1 METTM
6 KVKRVKPTAITAN
19 EMYLKLLHEN
29 ENISTQGLMIAFAK
43 QKVAEALHETSLHF
57 KNPEN
62 VSHVKNHYK
71 LDKIV

>member
-1 METTM
+1 M
-6 KVKRVKPTAITAN
+6 KTKKEKVEPITAK
-19 EMYLKLLHEN
+19 EMYDKMLLEN
-29 ENISTQGLMIAFAK
+29 DQATSTEMMIAFAK
-43 QKVAEALHETSLHF
+43 QKVTEALHETSLHF

>member
-1 METTM
+1 MKTK
-6 KVKRVKPTAITAN
+6 KVKVEPITAN
-19 EMYLKLLHEN
+19 EMYMKLLHEN
-29 ENISTQGLMIAFAK
+29 ENISTQELMIAFAK
-43 QKVAEALHETSLHF
+43 QKVTEALEQTSKHF

>member
-1 METTM
+1 M
-6 KVKRVKPTAITAN
+6 KTKKEKTESITAQ
-19 EMYLKLLHEN
+19 EFLDRA
-29 ENISTQGLMIAFAK
+29 QFRGLSEVETMIEFAK
-43 QKVAEALHETSLHF
+43 QKVAEALEETSKHF

>member
-1 METTM
+1 MET
-6 KVKRVKPTAITAN
+6 KKVKPTPITAN
-19 EMYLKLLHEN
+19 EMYMKLLHEN
-29 ENISTQGLMIAFAK
+29 ENVSTQELMIAFAK

-62 VSHVKNHYK
+62 ISHVKNHYK